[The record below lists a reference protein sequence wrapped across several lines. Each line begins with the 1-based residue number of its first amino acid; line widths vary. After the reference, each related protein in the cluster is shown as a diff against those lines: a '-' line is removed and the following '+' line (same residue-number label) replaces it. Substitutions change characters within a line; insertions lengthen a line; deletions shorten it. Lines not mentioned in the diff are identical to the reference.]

1 MKVFLLII
9 GIVCITGCVLSFL
22 MSAFSQYSYKH
33 VLDGSAEL
41 YARLHRRAVIFLI
54 SGIALTILGAACLV
68 IRVKM

>member
-9 GIVCITGCVLSFL
+9 GIVCITGCVLSL
-22 MSAFSQYSYKH
+22 ISAFSQYSYKH

-54 SGIALTILGAACLV
+54 SGIALTILGAACLL